1 MRHWATVKAV
11 TEDILRDRTVWF
23 AIERNEANELR
34 SALAACDSTKNDL
47 YLIHGKDTKIIATRE
62 LQYLSAAKALRRTK
76 KITLIAVLA
85 SFAAGFWIG
94 SK

>member
-1 MRHWATVKAV
+1 LDECGEQLDTEVDEVSSLRGSLAT
-11 TEDILRDRTVWF
+11 
-23 AIERNEANELR
+23 
-34 SALAACDSTKNDL
+34 CDSTKNIL
-47 YLIHGKDTKIIATRE
+47 YRIHGKDTKIIATRE